1 MEIDDVMAHEHHHH
15 HHHFEVKKGAG
26 DIARVLLWC
35 IIINGAYVVYEAAA
49 GFSVGSVGLLSDAG
63 HNLLDVCSLALSLFA
78 VRLSHVE
85 PSAQYTYGF
94 KKTTVLISLINALL
108 LLVAVVMIAFE
119 SIDKLVMSRH
129 VDGVTI
135 SVTAFVGIVVNGATA
150 WLLLRQS
157 REDINIRGAF
167 LHMLTDTLVSVGVV
181 VSGVVIAL
189 TDFTYIDPI
198 VGLLVAII
206 IVVASWRLLMQSIR
220 MVIDGVPESIDASL
234 LISTMA
240 EVEHVRDVHHMHVWA
255 LSTTE
260 TALTAHVV
268 VDDLMNMEQVK
279 AEVKHRLKDMGVCHS
294 TIEIETAEHP
304 CHEERCMEDDEDDE

>member
-1 MEIDDVMAHEHHHH
+1 M
-15 HHHFEVKKGAG
+15 FEGGQGAQG
-26 DIARVLLWC
+26 VARVLLWC
-35 IIINGAYVVYEAAA
+35 IIVNFAYVVYEGAA
-49 GFSVGSVGLLSDAG
+49 GFSVGAVSLLSDAG

-78 VRLSHVE
+78 VRLAAVE

-108 LLVAVVMIAFE
+108 LLVAVVLIAFE

-129 VDGVTI
+129 VDGMTI
-135 SVTAFVGIVVNGATA
+135 SVTAFVGILVNGATA
-150 WLLLRQS
+150 YLLMRRS
-157 REDINIRGAF
+157 RDDINIRAAF

-181 VSGVVIAL
+181 VSGVVIYL

-198 VGLLVAII
+198 VGLLVAVI

-220 MVIDGVPESIDASL
+220 MVIDGVPETIDTVLLASA
-234 LISTMA
+234 IA
-240 EVEHVRDVHHMHVWA
+240 EVQHVRDVHHMHVWA

-268 VDDLMNMEQVK
+268 IDDLRNMDTVK
-279 AEVKHRLKDMGVCHS
+279 EEVKDTLRRMGVSHS
-294 TIEIETAEHP
+294 TLEIETEDHP
-304 CHEERCMEDDEDDE
+304 CHERRCVGDDDDDDDDA